1 MGVCRSR
8 FVEAMEAAGT
18 HGEGLRGACSPQSNS
33 KQAEESQS
41 NQKQPGQGGK
51 ASQWFFLACIR

>member
-1 MGVCRSR
+1 
-8 FVEAMEAAGT
+8 MEAAGT